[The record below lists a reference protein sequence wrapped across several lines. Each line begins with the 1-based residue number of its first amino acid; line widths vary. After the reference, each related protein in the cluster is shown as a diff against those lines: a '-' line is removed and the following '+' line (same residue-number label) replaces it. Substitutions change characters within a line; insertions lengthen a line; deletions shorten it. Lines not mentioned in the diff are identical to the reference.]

1 MSQVDRMIVCL
12 ACNAVNRVPADKSL
26 ASAKCG
32 KCSAALGTPH
42 PVEISGEQLRLLEAK
57 DTGAFVLDL
66 WAPWCGPCRAM
77 APAYDAAAQNLYEHV
92 RFFKLNTDQ
101 NQADAGRMQLRGI
114 PTLMVWKGG
123 RRVANQPGAQTGPAL
138 ERWVRSAC
146 NLTSTP
152 N

>member
-1 MSQVDRMIVCL
+1 MIVCL
-12 ACNAVNRVPADKSL
+12 GCNAVNRVPAEKSL
-26 ASAKCG
+26 AAAKCG
-32 KCSAALGTPH
+32 KCHGALATPH

-66 WAPWCGPCRAM
+66 WAPWCGPCRVM
-77 APAYDAAAQNLYEHV
+77 APAFDAAAQRLNGEV

-101 NQADAGRMQLRGI
+101 NQADAGRMLLRGI
-114 PTLMVWKGG
+114 PTLMAWNGG

-146 NLTSTP
+146 NLTSTS